1 MLTTTGAGQ
10 IASGFVPA
18 AHANET
24 VTLELFQPL
33 ELGAGEIETVMDGGV
48 GAAVWM
54 FNVTL
59 AVAVLP
65 ALSAAVPP
73 KT

>member
-1 MLTTTGAGQ
+1 V
-10 IASGFVPA
+10 ASGLVPGA
-18 AHANET
+18 QANET

-33 ELGAGEIETVMDGGV
+33 ALGAGEIEAVMEGGV
-48 GAAVWM
+48 GATVWM

-59 AVAVLP
+59 TGAVLP
-65 ALSAAVPP
+65 ALSAAVAP

>member
-1 MLTTTGAGQ
+1 MT
-10 IASGFVPA
+10 SGFVPGA
-18 AHANET
+18 QANET
-24 VTLELFQPL
+24 VALELFQPFA
-33 ELGAGEIETVMDGGV
+33 LGAGEMETVMEGGV
-48 GAAVWM
+48 GATVWM

-59 AVAVLP
+59 ALAVLP

>member
-1 MLTTTGAGQ
+1 M
-10 IASGFVPA
+10 ASGFVPA

-24 VTLELFQPL
+24 VTLELFQPFA
-33 ELGAGEIETVMDGGV
+33 LGAGEIEAVMEGGV
-48 GAAVWM
+48 GATVWM
-54 FNVTL
+54 FSVTL
-59 AVAVLP
+59 AVAAFP